1 MRGPPVETETIILL
15 ARTNYS
21 SGQIVADKG
30 EQIYKDLFQ
39 EQYENQ
45 YSGQYVVIDVLKK
58 RAYVAETAAEAVLKT
73 KADAPGGLFH
83 LIKIQGSAP
92 KGIKSYFKKWLGLAG
107 RFIGRKS

>member
-1 MRGPPVETETIILL
+1 ML

-39 EQYENQ
+39 EQYEKE

-58 RAYVAETAAEAVLKT
+58 RAYVAASATEAVLKA
-73 KADAPGGLFH
+73 KADAPDGLFH

-92 KGIKSYFKKWLGLAG
+92 KGMKSYFKKWPALGG
-107 RFIGRKS
+107 R